1 MDLSAITTHQ
11 TLDKIS
17 KHCPRAITTYLT
29 IIGEV
34 DENNQA
40 FFSRRQVVF
49 DMNESWTIF
58 KNNVRAL
65 ASENLLEW
73 HEIDDGIS
81 ITLYPDE

>member
-1 MDLSAITTHQ
+1 
-11 TLDKIS
+11 
-17 KHCPRAITTYLT
+17 
-29 IIGEV
+29 
-34 DENNQA
+34 
-40 FFSRRQVVF
+40 
-49 DMNESWTIF
+49 MNESWTIF